1 MAVDQKTKN
10 DHFQEMLDKAKHWGF
25 TPESVLFDS
34 WYSSLENLKRVRAH
48 GWIFL
53 NRLKANRK
61 VSTDRSGPKQVSQ
74 IEHSAEGP
82 IIHLKGF
89 GLIKIFKIV
98 AKDGENWVLGDQR
111 P

>member
-1 MAVDQKTKN
+1 MP
-10 DHFQEMLDKAKHWGF
+10 G
-25 TPESVLFDS
+25 SVLFDS
-34 WYSSLENLKRVRAH
+34 CQSSLNNLKRVRAH

-74 IEHSAEGP
+74 FEHSAEGT
-82 IIHLKGF
+82 IIHLKDF
-89 GLIKIFKIV
+89 GLIKFYKVV